1 MNQIKFRAWID
12 DEYMVFSDMSQTH
25 PYDDD
30 EIVWSIQDGLEISTL
45 DMKNAII
52 GGEIEQY
59 EAFKVRG
66 GKGDE
71 VFFMQFTG
79 LQDKNGVDIYE
90 GDILQPS
97 SYLKSGFARCVVT
110 FKKGMFCFEISKPFI
125 ASTSP
130 LYRSLGRG
138 KSACNQFTKIGT
150 IHENPELIK

>member
-1 MNQIKFRAWID
+1 MRDIKFRAWID
-12 DEYMVFSDMSQTH
+12 GEYMVFSDMSQTH

-79 LQDKNGVDIYE
+79 LQDKQGVDIYK
-90 GDILQPS
+90 GDIVSDKDGLH
-97 SYLKSGFARCVVT
+97 YTVDIGGYF
-110 FKKGMFCFEISKPFI
+110 SKESVGNGANYYQIGDDNYWAIEANPFDKE
-125 ASTSP
+125 T
-130 LYRSLGRG
+130 
-138 KSACNQFTKIGT
+138 NFTIIGN
-150 IHENPELIK
+150 IHQNPELIK